1 MMKIYRSDTLNSVH
15 STPRIRHVPIPVFNF
30 KGVLTISES
39 DKWYPPTSFIFT
51 GGYVTSS
58 EPGSS
63 SAIIE
68 IWKHTYHS
76 TIDGTIVVD
85 DVMLAIASLSSD
97 GIKGIFGSTATL
109 NAAVVTV
116 KDYITVKSITDSGH
130 GGVTVQIFG
139 DRP

>member
-1 MMKIYRSDTLNSVH
+1 
-15 STPRIRHVPIPVFNF
+15 
-30 KGVLTISES
+30 
-39 DKWYPPTSFIFT
+39 
-51 GGYVTSS
+51 
-58 EPGSS
+58 
-63 SAIIE
+63 
-68 IWKHTYHS
+68 
-76 TIDGTIVVD
+76 
-85 DVMLAIASLSSD
+85 MLAIASLSSD